1 MQFLG
6 RSRGWG
12 LPAGGTGEIFE
23 PFKCAIPL
31 DRARLRLQRLSE
43 RVSQARRCHHE
54 GETPQRHASNRR
66 KLLLLGC
73 CGADGAIEVL
83 HCREPGPTR
92 HAKTIRGSN
101 ALALHGSVSRA

>member
-1 MQFLG
+1 M
-6 RSRGWG
+6 G

-23 PFKCAIPL
+23 PFNPPSPY
-31 DRARLRLQRLSE
+31 RARLRLRDSPARLAG
-43 RVSQARRCHHE
+43 RAATK

-83 HCREPGPTR
+83 HRREPVPPVMPRPYEAATP
-92 HAKTIRGSN
+92 
-101 ALALHGSVSRA
+101 LALHGSVSRA